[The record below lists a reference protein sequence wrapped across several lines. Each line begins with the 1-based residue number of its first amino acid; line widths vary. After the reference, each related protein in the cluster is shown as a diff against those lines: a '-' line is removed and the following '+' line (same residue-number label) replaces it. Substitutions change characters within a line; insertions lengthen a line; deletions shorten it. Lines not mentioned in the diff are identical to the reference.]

1 MNVEAIMS
9 IIVNEVT
16 FKFFTVSGPG
26 GQNLQKNKTG
36 AQIFWNIDDSRL
48 GEEWKEKIRK
58 VNHSTK
64 EASIVQFK
72 SQTERSQ
79 DMNKKSALQKL
90 EDLVERALFVP
101 KIRRATKPTRS
112 SVRKRL
118 SGKKVNKD
126 LKSSRRKVSDW

>member
-1 MNVEAIMS
+1 MNVESIMAIV
-9 IIVNEVT
+9 IHEIT

-26 GQNLQKNKTG
+26 GQNVQKNKTG
-36 AQIFWNIDDSRL
+36 AQIFWNI
-48 GEEWKEKIRK
+48 EESGISDELKQKIRR

-79 DMNKKSALQKL
+79 DMNKKSALKK
-90 EDLVERALFVP
+90 LVELIKLSLYVP
-101 KIRRATKPTRS
+101 KIRKATQPTRS

-118 SGKKVNKD
+118 TGKKVNKD
-126 LKSSRRKVSDW
+126 IKSSRRRVTDW

>member
-1 MNVEAIMS
+1 MNIESIMAI
-9 IIVNEVT
+9 IINEVT

-36 AQIFWNIDDSRL
+36 AQVFWNIDESRL
-48 GEEWKEKIRK
+48 SEELKGKIRR
-58 VNHSTK
+58 VNLSTK

-79 DMNKKSALQKL
+79 DLNKKNAFKKI
-90 EDLVERALFVP
+90 EDLVERALYVP
-101 KIRRATKPTRS
+101 KVRRPTKPSRS

-118 SGKKVNKD
+118 SSKKVHKD